1 MPPPRLP
8 LMLSIPHPMRPST
21 PALLALTFATLAP
34 AAENHLIYLGTYT
47 GGESKGIYR
56 IHLDATTGELST
68 PEFAAEARNPSFLDL
83 HPTRPIL
90 YAIDE
95 SDSGGGVTAFNLDR
109 STGALT
115 RLNAESTGAGGVAHL
130 AVDRDARFALVA
142 SYGRGYTAAFP
153 LSPDGKLQ
161 PRSSLIQ
168 HEGPLGPRTDR
179 QEKPHAHSV
188 TFSPDNRF
196 AYVADLGLDRVL
208 AFSLDPGAGT
218 LARHPAGDASV
229 PPGAGPRHSKFS
241 HDGKHFYVF
250 NELDATLSA
259 FRHDPATGALSPVQT
274 LSTLPADSDSPK
286 SGAEIRVHPNDRFVY
301 ASNRG
306 HDSLTVFA
314 RNSDTGE
321 LTFVQNI
328 PSGGAIPRNFN
339 LSPDGA
345 WLVCAHQDSNSL
357 SVFRVDPTT
366 GRLTATPNR
375 ATIPRPV
382 CVVFVP

>member
-1 MPPPRLP
+1 MRLF
-8 LMLSIPHPMRPST
+8 
-21 PALLALTFATLAP
+21 AFVLLALAFAPFDHAM
-34 AAENHLIYLGTYT
+34 ENHLIYLGTYT

-56 IHLDATTGELST
+56 IHLDPTTGALST
-68 PEFAAEARNPSFLDL
+68 PELAAEARNPSFLDL
-83 HPTRPIL
+83 HPARPIL

-109 STGALT
+109 ATGDLT
-115 RLNAESTGAGGVAHL
+115 RLNTESTGAGGIAHL

-153 LSPDGKLQ
+153 LSPDGRLQ
-161 PRSSLIQ
+161 PRTSFIP

-196 AYVADLGLDRVL
+196 AYVADLGLDRIL

-229 PPGAGPRHSKFS
+229 PPGAGPRHTKFS
-241 HDGKHFYVF
+241 RDGNHFYVF
-250 NELDATLSA
+250 NELDATLST
-259 FRHDPATGALSPVQT
+259 FRHDAATGALSPVQT
-274 LSTLPADSDSPK
+274 LSTLPADSDGPK

-314 RNSDTGE
+314 RNSHTGE

-328 PSGGAIPRNFN
+328 PAGGAIPRNFA
-339 LSPDGA
+339 LSPDGR
-345 WLVCAHQDSNSL
+345 WLVCVHQDSNSL
-357 SVFRVDPTT
+357 SVFRVDPRHRPSHRHRSPRVRPPP
-366 GRLTATPNR
+366 RLRPL
-375 ATIPRPV
+375 RPV
-382 CVVFVP
+382 NNSFSFS

>member
-1 MPPPRLP
+1 
-8 LMLSIPHPMRPST
+8 MRPQRLLT
-21 PALLALTFATLAP
+21 LALALVLPALAS
-34 AAENHLIYLGTYT
+34 AADHLIYLGTYT

-56 IHLDATTGELST
+56 IHLDATTGELSS

-95 SDSGGGVTAFNLDR
+95 SDSGGGVTAFTLDR
-109 STGALT
+109 ATGELT
-115 RLNAESTGAGGVAHL
+115 RLNAEPTRAGGVAHL

-153 LSPDGKLQ
+153 LAPDGKLQ
-161 PRSSLIQ
+161 PRTSLIQ

-208 AFSLDPGAGT
+208 AFSLDPAAGT
-218 LARHPAGDASV
+218 LARHEAGDATV

-241 HDGKHFYVF
+241 RDGKHFYVL
-250 NELDATLSA
+250 NELDATLST
-259 FRHDPATGALSPVQT
+259 FRHDTSTGALAPVQT
-274 LSTLPADSDSPK
+274 LSTLPADYDGPK
-286 SGAEIRVHPNDRFVY
+286 SCSEIRIHPNDRFVY
-301 ASNRG
+301 AANRR

-314 RNSDTGE
+314 RDASTGE
-321 LTFVQNI
+321 LTFVENV
-328 PSGGAIPRNFN
+328 PAGGAIPRNFA

-345 WLVCAHQDSNSL
+345 WLLCAHQDSNTL
-357 SVFRVDPTT
+357 GVFRVDPAT
-366 GRLTATPNR
+366 GKLTATAHTASVPS
-375 ATIPRPV
+375 PV
-382 CVVFVP
+382 CVLFVP

>member
-1 MPPPRLP
+1 
-8 LMLSIPHPMRPST
+8 MRS
-21 PALLALTFATLAP
+21 LLAIALASALCAAAP

-47 GGESKGIYR
+47 NTESRGIYR
-56 IHLDATTGELST
+56 IHLDATTGALST
-68 PEFAAEARNPSFLDL
+68 PELAAEARNPSFLDL

-95 SDSGGGVTAFNLDR
+95 SDSAGGVTAFHLDR
-109 STGALT
+109 STGNLT
-115 RLNAESTGAGGVAHL
+115 RLNAESTGSGGIAHL
-130 AVDRDARFALVA
+130 AIDRDARFALVA

-153 LSPDGKLQ
+153 LAPDGRLQ
-161 PRSSLIQ
+161 PRTSLIQ
-168 HEGPLGPRTDR
+168 HEGPLGPHTNR

-208 AFSLDPGAGT
+208 AFSLDPAAGT
-218 LARHPAGDASV
+218 IARHPAGDASV

-241 HDGKHFYVF
+241 HDGKHFYVL
-250 NELDATLSA
+250 NELDTTLST

-274 LSTLPADSDSPK
+274 LSTIPPGYDGRK
-286 SGAEIRVHPNDRFVY
+286 SCAEIRIHPNDRFVY
-301 ASNRG
+301 ASNRS

-314 RNSDTGE
+314 RNPETGE
-321 LTFVQNI
+321 LTLVQNI
-328 PSGGAIPRNFN
+328 PSGGAIPRNFA
-339 LSPDGA
+339 LSPDGR

-357 SVFRVDPTT
+357 SIFRVDPDT
-366 GRLTATPNR
+366 GLLTATPHR

-382 CVVFVP
+382 CVLFVP

>member
-1 MPPPRLP
+1 
-8 LMLSIPHPMRPST
+8 MRPPAT
-21 PALLALTFATLAP
+21 ALLAIALPLIAS
-34 AAENHLIYLGTYT
+34 AADHLIYLGTYT
-47 GGESKGIYR
+47 NTESKGIYR
-56 IHLDATTGELST
+56 IHLNATTGELST

-83 HPTRPIL
+83 HPTHPIL

-95 SDSGGGVTAFNLDR
+95 SDTGGGVTAFNIDR
-109 STGALT
+109 STRALT

-153 LSPDGKLQ
+153 LAPDGQLQ
-161 PRSSLIQ
+161 PRTSLIQ

-196 AYVADLGLDRVL
+196 AYVADLGLDRIL
-208 AFSLDPGAGT
+208 AFSLDPSADT
-218 LARHPAGDASV
+218 IARHPAGDASV

-241 HDGKHFYVF
+241 HDGKHFYVL
-250 NELDATLSA
+250 NELDATLST
-259 FRHDPATGALSPVQT
+259 FRYDAPTGALSPVQT
-274 LSTLPADSDSPK
+274 LSTLPADYDGPK
-286 SGAEIRVHPNDRFVY
+286 SCSEIRIHPNDRFVY
-301 ASNRG
+301 ASNRR

-314 RNSDTGE
+314 RNPDTGE

-328 PSGGAIPRNFN
+328 PAGGAIPRNFN
-339 LSPDGA
+339 LSPDGV

-357 SVFRVDPTT
+357 SVFRVDAST
-366 GRLTATPNR
+366 GRLTATPHR
-375 ATIPRPV
+375 ATVPRPV
-382 CVVFVP
+382 CVLFVP

>member
-1 MPPPRLP
+1 
-8 LMLSIPHPMRPST
+8 MRPLAAT
-21 PALLALTFATLAP
+21 LFAIALPALAS
-34 AAENHLIYLGTYT
+34 AANHLIYLGTYT
-47 GGESKGIYR
+47 NTESRGIYR
-56 IHLDATTGELST
+56 IHLNATTGELST
-68 PEFAAEARNPSFLDL
+68 PEFAAQARNPSFLDL

-95 SDSGGGVTAFNLDR
+95 SDTGGGVTAFNIDR
-109 STGALT
+109 ATGELT
-115 RLNAESTGAGGVAHL
+115 RLNTEPTHAGGVAHL
-130 AVDRDARFALVA
+130 AVDRDARLVLVA

-161 PRSSLIQ
+161 PRTSLLQ

-208 AFSLDPGAGT
+208 AFSLNPSAGT
-218 LARHPAGDASV
+218 IARHEAGDASV

-241 HDGKHFYVF
+241 HDGKHFYVL
-250 NELDATLSA
+250 NELDATLST
-259 FRHDPATGALSPVQT
+259 FRHDATTGALSLLQT
-274 LSTLPADSDSPK
+274 LSTLPADYDGPK
-286 SGAEIRVHPNDRFVY
+286 SCAEIRIHPNDRFVY
-301 ASNRG
+301 ASNRR

-314 RNSDTGE
+314 RDPSTGK

-328 PSGGAIPRNFN
+328 PAGGAIPRNFN
-339 LSPDGA
+339 LSPDGT

-366 GRLTATPNR
+366 GHLTATPHR
-375 ATIPRPV
+375 ATVPRPV
-382 CVVFVP
+382 CVLFVP

>member
-1 MPPPRLP
+1 
-8 LMLSIPHPMRPST
+8 MRPLAT
-21 PALLALTFATLAP
+21 TLFAIALPALAS
-34 AAENHLIYLGTYT
+34 AANHLIYLGTYT

-56 IHLDATTGELST
+56 IHLNATTGELSP
-68 PEFAAEARNPSFLDL
+68 PEPAAEARNPSFLDL
-83 HPTRPIL
+83 HPTRPLL

-95 SDSGGGVTAFNLDR
+95 SDTGGGVTAFNIDR

-115 RLNAESTGAGGVAHL
+115 RLNAEPTGAGGVAHL
-130 AVDRDARFALVA
+130 AVDRDARLVLVA

-153 LSPDGKLQ
+153 LSPDGELQ
-161 PRSSLIQ
+161 PRTSLIQ

-208 AFSLDPGAGT
+208 AFSLNPSAGT
-218 LARHPAGDASV
+218 ITRHETGDASV

-241 HDGKHFYVF
+241 HDGKHFYVL
-250 NELDATLSA
+250 NELDATVSS
-259 FRHDPATGALSPVQT
+259 FRYDPATGALSAVQT
-274 LSTLPADSDSPK
+274 LSTLPAGYDGRK
-286 SGAEIRVHPNDRFVY
+286 WCAEIRIHPNDRFIY
-301 ASNRG
+301 ASNRA

-314 RNSDTGE
+314 RNPATGE

-328 PSGGAIPRNFN
+328 PAGGAIPRNFA
-339 LSPDGA
+339 LTPDGA

-357 SVFRVDPTT
+357 SVFRVDPQT
-366 GRLTATPNR
+366 GRLTAAAHR
-375 ATIPRPV
+375 ATVPRPV
-382 CVVFVP
+382 CVLFVP